1 MEVSLEELKAENA
14 REEAELAASKTANSA
29 EDVDNV
35 AAEDEDKVVDG
46 AAEHQDDEV
55 KPEVEDW
62 MKEDGQESEGSDS
75 VPLAALVKTRTKL
88 KGAIREKDGVIDQLR
103 NEIEELKRA
112 QVNPVQQVSAIKPP
126 RLEDYN
132 FDETKFADAQAQY
145 IDAQINARLN
155 NVTQRSEVERK
166 QAQYKQKLD
175 ESLSD
180 HYARAEKLVKSAGIT
195 EEQYQAADT
204 KLRLA
209 IDQVMPKQGDAVADT
224 LLANLGEG
232 SEKVG
237 YWLGCNTSAREEL
250 QRKLISDPS
259 GLSAA
264 MWLGGKAREL
274 SAPKQLKSNAP
285 KPNTQLNGDG
295 NTKDPHKALK
305 DKLAKARASGDMQKV
320 LDMKFEA
327 KKAGI
332 DTKTL

>member
-1 MEVSLEELKAENA
+1 MEISLEDLKAENA
-14 REEAELAASKTANSA
+14 REEAELAASKTAISA
-29 EDVDNV
+29 EEVEDV
-35 AAEDEDKVVDG
+35 AAEDESEVDQG
-46 AAEHQDDEV
+46 AAEHQDDEA

-62 MKEDGQESEGSDS
+62 MKEDDQESESSDS
-75 VPLAALVKTRTKL
+75 VPLATLVKTRKKL
-88 KGAIREKDGVIDQLR
+88 KGTISEKDNVIEQLKAKV
-103 NEIEELKRA
+103 EQLERA
-112 QVNPVQQVSAIKPP
+112 QVNPVAQASTIKPP

-132 FDETKFADAQAQY
+132 YDEARFADAQAQY
-145 IDAQINARLN
+145 IDAQIAARLN
-155 NVTQRSEVERK
+155 NVTQQSEMERK
-166 QAQYKQKLD
+166 QAQYRQKLD

-209 IDQVMPKQGDAVADT
+209 IDQVMPKQGDIVADT

-237 YWLGCNTSAREEL
+237 YWLGCNASAREEL

-305 DKLAKARASGDMQKV
+305 DKLAKARLSGDMQKV
-320 LDMKFEA
+320 LDLKLEA

>member
-1 MEVSLEELKAENA
+1 MELSLEELKAENA
-14 REEAELAASKTANSA
+14 REEAELATGNTADSA
-29 EDVDNV
+29 EEVDLE
-35 AAEDEDKVVDG
+35 AAEDESDIDEDAAVHSDDK
-46 AAEHQDDEV
+46 AES
-55 KPEVEDW
+55 EVEDW
-62 MKEDGQESEGSDS
+62 MKSDSQESEGSES
-75 VPLAALVKTRTKL
+75 VPLAAHIKTRAKL
-88 KGAIREKDGVIDQLR
+88 KGAVKERDDVIERLKA
-103 NEIEELKRA
+103 EMEELKRA
-112 QVNPVQQVSAIKPP
+112 QAMPAAQIQTIKPP
-126 RLEDYN
+126 KPEDYD
-132 FDETKFADAQAQY
+132 FDDSRFAEAQAQY

-155 NVTQRSEVERK
+155 SVAQKTETEKR
-166 QAQYKQKLD
+166 QAQFKQQLD
-175 ESLSD
+175 ESLSN

-209 IDQVMPKQGDAVADT
+209 IDQVMPKQGDIVADT

-250 QRKLISDPS
+250 QRKLVSDPS

-305 DKLAKARASGDMQKV
+305 DKLAKARSSGDMQKV
-320 LDMKFEA
+320 IDLKIEA